1 MERSRLRKM
10 LDRAWDTRLTILS
23 APAGFGKT
31 TLLAEWLARSS
42 RTGRAVAWLSLDQTD
57 NEATSFW
64 AHLVA
69 AIRKAVPAV
78 GNAALQVLE
87 SGQQPDDDIL
97 VELLNELGLSEQEFY
112 IVLDDYH
119 VIDLPVVHA
128 TMAFFVEHLPPNLH
142 LVISTRAD
150 PALPLPR
157 LRARGE
163 LCEIRSADLRFTD
176 EEISA
181 YLLGAVDTALTE
193 RDIAVLGDRTEG
205 WIAALQLTALSMK
218 GRTDVAAFI
227 ASFEGSDRYIVD
239 YLVEEVL
246 QRQSTET
253 RTFLLQTCFLE
264 RLCGSLCRT
273 VTGSR
278 AAGEMLRS
286 LDRSNLFLVPLDDRR
301 EWYRYHHLFA
311 DVLLTHFSDELQ
323 ELLPGLHRRASA
335 WFEQNGDRREAIRHA
350 LAGGDFESAAGL
362 IELAIPE
369 LRMHRQDAAMAKM
382 ILALPVD
389 LVKRRPV
396 LSVGLAGALVS
407 VGGFGEVDAL
417 LRDAEHCLTAGQGS
431 VGSAIF
437 TDRDQFEQL
446 PGAIALF
453 RSALAQMRGDMDV
466 VIAQSQRVLAVAPS
480 EDHLTR
486 AGASGFLGIAFWTR
500 GDLASSIRAW
510 SHCLAGLRR
519 VGHVADVLASS
530 VAPVDI
536 CIAQGRLD
544 EAFRLCGAALDLVV
558 DGTPVTRGIADVHV
572 ALAEL
577 HGLRGDLASARRHLL
592 ASEDFGERGATP
604 RYPARFRIA
613 KAQLARAEGDGQGA
627 IALLAEAERVYVA
640 DFYPD
645 VRPISAMIARAAIMQ
660 GQLAEASHWVAA
672 AGISADDE
680 LSYLREFQ
688 HITLARLMLAEG
700 KTGSATIDFL
710 DRLLQAAESGGRI
723 GSVIELLMLRALACQ
738 GTGDMAG
745 AIATLGRAL
754 ALTEPQGYARVFI
767 DEGEAMA
774 TLLKSAIKHRI
785 APQYARRLLK
795 ALGPRELEPTT
806 HPDLLEPLSERE
818 LDVLRLFR
826 GDLGGPEIA
835 RELGISLNTLRTH
848 TKNLFEKLDVNNRRA
863 AVRRAEELGLQRR

>member
-1 MERSRLRKM
+1 M
-10 LDRAWDTRLTILS
+10 LDRAWDARLTILS

-31 TLLAEWLARSS
+31 TLLAEWLAGSS
-42 RTGRAVAWLSLDQTD
+42 RTDRAVAWLSLDQTD
-57 NEATSFW
+57 NEAISFW

-69 AIRKAVPAV
+69 AIRKAIPGV
-78 GNAALQVLE
+78 GDATLQVLE
-87 SGQQPDDDIL
+87 SGEQPDDDIL
-97 VELLNELGLSEQEFY
+97 VGLINELDMGEQEFY

-119 VIDLPVVHA
+119 VVDLPVVHA
-128 TMAFFVEHLPPNLH
+128 TIAFFVEHLPPNLH

-163 LCEIRSADLRFTD
+163 LCEIRSADLRFTR

-181 YLLGAVDTALTE
+181 YLSGALDTALTE
-193 RDIAVLGDRTEG
+193 RDIAVLADRTEG
-205 WIAALQLTALSMK
+205 WVAALQLAALSMK
-218 GRTDVAAFI
+218 GRTDIAAFI

-246 QRQSTET
+246 QRQSAET
-253 RTFLLQTCFLE
+253 RTFLLQTCFLGQ
-264 RLCGSLCRT
+264 LSGSLCQA

-278 AAGEMLRS
+278 TAGEMLRS
-286 LDRSNLFLVPLDDRR
+286 LDRNNLFLVPLDDRR

-311 DVLLTHFSDELQ
+311 EVLLTHFSDELQ

-335 WFEQNGDRREAIRHA
+335 WLEQNGDRREAIPHA
-350 LAGGDFESAAGL
+350 LAGGDSESAAGL

-369 LRMHRQDAAMAKM
+369 LRKHRQDAAMAKM
-382 ILALPVD
+382 IQALPVD

-407 VGGFGEVDAL
+407 VGRFGEVDAL
-417 LRDAEHCLTAGQGS
+417 LRDAEYCLTAGQGS
-431 VGSAIF
+431 AETAIF

-453 RSALAQMRGDMDV
+453 RSALAQMRGDMDG
-466 VIAQSQRVLAVAPS
+466 VIAQSQRVLAVAPP

-500 GDLASSIRAW
+500 GDLASSIGAW
-510 SHCLAGLRR
+510 SDCLAGLRR
-519 VGHVADVLASS
+519 VGHVADMLAST

-536 CIAQGRLD
+536 CIVQGRLD
-544 EAFRLCGAALDLVV
+544 EAFRLCEAALDLVG
-558 DGTPVTRGIADVHV
+558 DGKPKPRGIADVHV

-577 HGLRGDLASARRHLL
+577 HGLRGDLAAAGRHLL
-592 ASEDFGERGATP
+592 ASEDLGERAATP
-604 RYPARFRIA
+604 RYPARLRIA
-613 KAQLARAEGDGQGA
+613 KAQLARGEGDPRGA
-627 IALLAEAERVYVA
+627 IALLGEAARVYVA

-645 VRPISAMIARAAIMQ
+645 VRPISAMIARAAITQ
-660 GQLAEASHWVAA
+660 GRLAEASHWAA
-672 AGISADDE
+672 GAGISADDE

-688 HITLARLMLAEG
+688 HVTLARLMLAEG

-710 DRLLQAAESGGRI
+710 DRLLQAAESDGRT
-723 GSVIELLMLRALACQ
+723 GSAVELLILKALASQ
-738 GTGDMAG
+738 AAGDVAG
-745 AIATLGRAL
+745 AIASLGRAL
-754 ALTEPQGYARVFI
+754 ALAEPQGYVRVFV
-767 DEGEAMA
+767 DEGEAI
-774 TLLKSAIKHRI
+774 TPLLKAAIKHRI
-785 APQYARRLLK
+785 APHYAKRLLD
-795 ALGPRELEPTT
+795 ALGPREQGPAT
-806 HPDLLEPLSERE
+806 HPNLIEPLSERE
-818 LDVLRLFR
+818 LEVLRLFHS
-826 GDLGGPEIA
+826 DLGGPEIA